1 MKKNTEHYKL
11 IIERVGKEMNK
22 KEYIAAVKEELAGLK
37 PSDLKKEVQKLEK
50 KIATLEKKQLSWT
63 EIQKKLGSSKEYAGK
78 ILEKHEKNPIEWC
91 NVMLA
96 KLIHFLTDWIQELAE
111 VLSNPKIKDIV
122 RIITVLCLTFLIVSF
137 LKFPFLL
144 LMEIMNPLFNIF
156 QTSISSVV
164 HIGIKGI
171 LDLCY
176 YTSIFVVTAWMI
188 NKYIIEYFKTKER
201 LSFETKENQ
210 KILAKGFQ
218 NVAAPLLIAYKII
231 GFLFMIPFLILTLFF
246 LITMIVSIALVINQ
260 VGYIYMIILSI
271 GLAIF
276 FGAILLFL
284 ATFVF
289 QKRHH
294 TWQKLK
300 YCLFGIAILIV
311 AFAMIPIEYLGY
323 TKINHN
329 VLLEDNSITKN
340 YTIEPECFSAIKI
353 YNNGKKNHINY
364 IVDNS
369 VDNVIVEVIYPSE
382 YYDLSYASYSDHDE
396 MVINYQTKIQDGKGY
411 ELFSKLFYY
420 YVTKTEQK
428 LRYSYTDVNF
438 PDITIRANEEN
449 MRKITHNL

>member
-63 EIQKKLGSSKEYAGK
+63 EIQKKLGSSKAYAGK

-96 KLIHFLTDWIQELAE
+96 KLIHFLTDWIQEFAE
-111 VLSNPKIKDIV
+111 VLSNSKIKDIV

-144 LMEIMNPLFNIF
+144 LMEIINPLFNIF

-188 NKYIIEYFKTKER
+188 DKYIIEYFKMKEH

-210 KILAKGFQ
+210 KMLAKGFQ
-218 NVAAPLLIAYKII
+218 NIVTPFLIIYKII
-231 GFLFMIPFLILTLFF
+231 GFLFMAPFLILTLVF
-246 LITMIVSIALVINQ
+246 LIAMIVSIALLINQ
-260 VGYIYMIILSI
+260 AGYIYIVVLSI
-271 GLAIF
+271 GLTIF

-289 QKRHH
+289 QTRHH

-300 YCLFGIAILIV
+300 YCFVAIMILIV
-311 AFAMIPIEYLGY
+311 GFAAMPIENLSY
-323 TKINHN
+323 TKMNHN
-329 VLLEDNSITKN
+329 VLLEEDSTTKN
-340 YTIEPECFSAIKI
+340 YTIEADCFSEIKI
-353 YNNGKKNHINY
+353 YNNGQKNHINY

-369 VDNVIVEVIYPSE
+369 IDDVVVEVIYPSE
-382 YYDLSYASYSDHDE
+382 YYDLAYSSYSDHE
-396 MVINYQTKIQDGKGY
+396 KMTINYQTSLKEEKEYQ
-411 ELFSKLFYY
+411 LFGKLFYY

-428 LRYSYTDVNF
+428 LKYSYTEVNF

-449 MRKITHNL
+449 MQKITQKV